1 MNNNPYLLELLV
13 NDKLTALRAEGMRDQ
28 MLARAGLQNHR
39 KLLFPD
45 LRRFFHRM
53 LVRVTSHSL
62 RRIEQPGIRKTLVH

>member
-1 MNNNPYLLELLV
+1 MNINPYLLERLV

-39 KLLFPD
+39 KLLIPD

-53 LVRVTSHSL
+53 LVRVTRHSL
-62 RRIEQPGIRKTLVH
+62 QRIEQPGIRKTLGH